1 MLTLNLNLVLATI
14 GITLISAGCSSLR
27 NKADAGDPVAQYQLA
42 KEIYASSPDKSLALL
57 RKASAAGNS
66 DAQYELGA
74 YYVNLGSKNSSIE
87 KLAQNERLAIEQFLK
102 SAEQG
107 NAEAQFALYSMY
119 VNPGYSHDAAEP
131 AKAILWLSKAAEQG
145 HNNAEMFL
153 GQDLLDGHSSPKNY
167 PEAIKWFKKAASG
180 GHSAAYFYIGK
191 IYWEGLGVPA
201 NRAEAIRYYRMGAE
215 ADNEES
221 MRKLGDLYA
230 KGLGVQKSDEESRHW
245 YQKADARNQRRNEEI
260 ELLERRP
267 KR

>member
-1 MLTLNLNLVLATI
+1 LATI
-14 GITLISAGCSSLR
+14 GITLVSTGCSSLR
-27 NKADAGDPVAQYQLA
+27 TKADAGDPVAQYQLA
-42 KEIYASSPDKSLALL
+42 KEIYASSPEESLALL
-57 RKASAAGNS
+57 RKASSAGNS

-74 YYVNLGSKNSSIE
+74 YYLNLGSEKSSIE

-107 NAEAQFALYSMY
+107 NAEAQLALYMMY

-131 AKAILWLSKAAEQG
+131 AKAILWLSKAAEHG

-153 GQDLLDGHSSPKNY
+153 GQELLDGHSSPKNY
-167 PEAIKWFKKAASG
+167 PEALKWFKKAASG

-201 NRAEAIRYYRMGAE
+201 NRVEAIRYYRTGAE
-215 ADNEES
+215 ANDEDS

-245 YQKADARNQRRNEEI
+245 YRKADARKQLRLMEI
-260 ELLERRP
+260 KEFER
-267 KR
+267 KTKK